1 MSEGVVEKSCV
12 HDVARH
18 VNMLLFFIHFGS
30 FGEPPEE
37 GDGRR
42 TEEVEVD
49 AAEDTSLHGADRS
62 SREGSVGDVHE
73 VGHGRVL
80 CLLSLGGGEH
90 AGGAD

>member
-1 MSEGVVEKSCV
+1 MSEGIVEECSI
-12 HDVARH
+12 HNVACH
-18 VNMLLFFIHFGS
+18 VNMFLLFIHFSS
-30 FGEPPEE
+30 FDEPPEE

-73 VGHGRVL
+73 VGHGREVR
-80 CLLSLGGGEH
+80 LLRLGGGEH
-90 AGGAD
+90 AGGAN